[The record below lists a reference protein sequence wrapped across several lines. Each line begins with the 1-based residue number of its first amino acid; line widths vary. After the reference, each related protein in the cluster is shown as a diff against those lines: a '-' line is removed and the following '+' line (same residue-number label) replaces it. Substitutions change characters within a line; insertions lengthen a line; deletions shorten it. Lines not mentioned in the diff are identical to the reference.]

1 MPSQRP
7 LNHSIECA
15 SVNPRSLLDL
25 ADRQSS
31 VVEFDRGCAILIAL
45 TRMGPEH
52 AKVRAGPERC
62 VEDFRSRALH
72 GAGRLKTV
80 LKLSGAESI
89 AGAMTLPVAS
99 NSKSAER
106 TELTSTG

>member
-1 MPSQRP
+1 MPSHRP

-15 SVNPRSLLDL
+15 PVNLRSLLDF

-31 VVEFDRGCAILIAL
+31 AVEFNRGSAILIAL
-45 TRMGPEH
+45 TRVSTEH
-52 AKVRAGPERC
+52 AKVRARPERC

-72 GAGRLKTV
+72 RGGRLKTV

-89 AGAMTLPVAS
+89 AGATTLPVAS
-99 NSKSAER
+99 N
-106 TELTSTG
+106 